1 MWSTPANIFCRSYWV
16 DLGTILAKMLNVKC
30 NRKREGFFPITPF
43 VCVFLQVSKKVADL
57 ILEKQPAYV
66 KVG

>member
-1 MWSTPANIFCRSYWV
+1 MRLFLLFPLFDC
-16 DLGTILAKMLNVKC
+16 M
-30 NRKREGFFPITPF
+30 FF
-43 VCVFLQVSKKVADL
+43 QVSKKVADL